1 MTADAHRP
9 ATMQQSNSYNLFIL
23 VLTILSLG
31 IMVLL
36 LLPVSPAMEQLLVLY
51 DNLIC
56 VVFLIDFA
64 IRLRS
69 ASSPRDYFIRERGWL
84 DLMGSIPTLG
94 GAFKYASVLR
104 LARLSRLARIWRL
117 MRGQNRKEIIDDV
130 LHNRSQYAAFITLF
144 GAILVLVLSS
154 MLVLAFESHS
164 PNANI
169 TTGGNA
175 LWWALVTITTVGYG
189 DYYPVTLGGR
199 IVAFFVMFAGVGIIG
214 ALASM
219 LASILVAP
227 TDTSSEPAPAAESSS
242 ALHEELKAI
251 RAEIAALRSS
261 LESDAA

>member
-1 MTADAHRP
+1 MTSDTQSAP
-9 ATMQQSNSYNLFIL
+9 AKQQSNAYNLFIL
-23 VLTILSLG
+23 VLTVLSLG

-36 LLPVSPAMEQLLVLY
+36 LLPVSQSMEQLLILY
-51 DNLIC
+51 DNIIC
-56 VVFLIDFA
+56 VVFLIDFV
-64 IRLRS
+64 IRYRA
-69 ASSPRDYFIRERGWL
+69 ASSGKEYFLHERGWL
-84 DLMGSIPTLG
+84 DLVGSIPTLG
-94 GAFKYASVLR
+94 VFKFSGILR

-117 MRGQNRKEIIDDV
+117 MSGQNRKEIIDDV

-144 GAILVLVLSS
+144 GAMLVLVVSS
-154 MLVLAFESHS
+154 ILVLAFESHS
-164 PNANI
+164 PSANI

-227 TDTSSEPAPAAESSS
+227 TSSSSEPEPSAEVSP
-242 ALHEELKAI
+242 ALHEELRAI
-251 RAEIAALRSS
+251 RDEIAGLRASMD
-261 LESDAA
+261 SDAA